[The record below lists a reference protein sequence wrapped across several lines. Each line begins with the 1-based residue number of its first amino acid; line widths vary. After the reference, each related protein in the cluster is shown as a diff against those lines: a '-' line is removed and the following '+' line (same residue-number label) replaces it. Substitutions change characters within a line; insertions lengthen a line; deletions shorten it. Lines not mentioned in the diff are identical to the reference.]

1 MRSRFCEG
9 DGWAIAFERKVS
21 VTRLVMLFAFTKEQ
35 EKNGKTKVYPVK

>member
-9 DGWAIAFERKVS
+9 DDWAIAFERKVS